1 MWILKS
7 FIFKNGIVWAGEV
20 AQLLKAKAYNQNVMD
35 AVICARLFL
44 SGQMD
49 LKGGCSIYSSQPASS
64 AHAGQQFD
72 NILLLKWDF

>member
-1 MWILKS
+1 
-7 FIFKNGIVWAGEV
+7 
-20 AQLLKAKAYNQNVMD
+20 MD